1 MFRKVTIALLATAA
15 LGMLAP
21 GVVSAR
27 GGGGGFHGGGFH
39 GGFGGGGFYRASG
52 FGRGRFHAAGF
63 SGGHFRSEAIGHR
76 GFRAGYRD
84 GFRAGL
90 MAGTSHS
97 GQRMPGQ
104 NKREVVRCMTSSCN
118 LWHSY
123 SE

>member
-21 GVVSAR
+21 DVVSAR
-27 GGGGGFHGGGFH
+27 GGGGGGGFH
-39 GGFGGGGFYRASG
+39 GGFGGGGLHRGGG
-52 FGRGRFHAAGF
+52 FGRGGLHTAGF
-63 SGGHFRSEAIGHR
+63 SGGRFRSEAIGGR

-90 MAGTSHS
+90 IAGTSHS
-97 GQRMPGQ
+97 GQRMTGQ
-104 NKREVVRCMTSSCN
+104 NRREMVRCITSSCN

-123 SE
+123 S